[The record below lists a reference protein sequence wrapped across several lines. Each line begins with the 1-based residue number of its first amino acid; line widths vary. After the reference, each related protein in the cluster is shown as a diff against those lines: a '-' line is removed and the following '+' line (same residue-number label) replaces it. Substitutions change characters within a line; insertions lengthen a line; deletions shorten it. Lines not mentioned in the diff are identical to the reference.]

1 MTMRKYKLI
10 DIAILT
16 ATALLADVV
25 SYWVKS
31 KFVQDTL
38 YIAPS
43 IIFVIIIYIRWGKL
57 GIASNVLLMI
67 AQITIYRHEILAS
80 TPQLVGFILGYLSL
94 SSVLIWTGKKKH
106 DIISSGFKMITLYL
120 IIPYGL
126 MILLEAGASNLLG
139 FEGTFVTYWGR
150 HVMNLPIC
158 LIIMVIAVFQKNL
171 LVDMPTYLKE
181 QQKERDEKNEYRN

>member
-1 MTMRKYKLI
+1 MTLKKYRLI

-16 ATALLADVV
+16 AIGFIADLV
-25 SYWVKS
+25 SHWVKTT
-31 KFVQDTL
+31 FVQDTL

-43 IIFVIIIYIRWGKL
+43 IIFVIFIYIRWGKL
-57 GIASNVLLMI
+57 GLISNAILLLGQIALYG
-67 AQITIYRHEILAS
+67 QEILGNLPLLA
-80 TPQLVGFILGYLSL
+80 GFTIGYMSL
-94 SSVLIWTGKKKH
+94 SSVLIWTGKRKRA
-106 DIISSGFKMITLYL
+106 IISSGFKMITLYL

-139 FEGTFVTYWGR
+139 FKENLVTFWGR

-171 LVDMPTYLKE
+171 LVDMPLYLKE